1 MKKVFKITLFL
12 LIGAYFVLY
21 ISYRNGY
28 IERKNHEKTIL
39 TDEMIMKYEEDLKN
53 GVDVSKID
61 YIIEE
66 NNYSNFYTNMNLK
79 IANRI
84 EKGFDNVIKYIFR
97 KINNIVEE

>member
-21 ISYRNGY
+21 ISYCNGY
-28 IERKNHEKTIL
+28 IERKNHEKTVL

-97 KINNIVEE
+97 KINSVVEE